1 MIMQLIGE
9 GRLSLDSAVAQVLP
23 GLRLTP
29 GDAGAEVSI
38 RHLLT
43 HTSGIDGDIFTDTG
57 RGADCVERY
66 AAGLAQATLTY
77 PPGRAYSY
85 CNSGFVLLGR
95 VIEVLDGREWDAS
108 LRERLIRPLR
118 LAQTVTLP
126 EEAILHR
133 AAVGHRA
140 DPGRPVS
147 VWSLPRCMG
156 PAGGITASARDV
168 LAFARLHLAGGAARG
183 RQLIGQDSV
192 AAMQQRQFGIPVDTA
207 RGAAVGLAWR
217 LYPAGDRVIIG
228 HNGGTVGQSAFLR
241 IDPRAQLVACL
252 LTNSP
257 AAEALCQQL
266 FAEIFAEYAGVRIP
280 PGHEPATGV
289 DVDLDRHTGRY
300 ERTSVR
306 FDVYVRAGA
315 LHLNAAMT
323 GDRAKFSYDGPQ
335 EFVLYPADSSGD
347 RFVYRPHGT
356 EPWTPVLF
364 GQLDGLG
371 PYVFTGGRLTLKA
384 P

>member
-1 MIMQLIGE
+1 
-9 GRLSLDSAVAQVLP
+9 VV
-23 GLRLTP
+23 
-29 GDAGAEVSI
+29 
-38 RHLLT
+38 
-43 HTSGIDGDIFTDTG
+43 
-57 RGADCVERY
+57 
-66 AAGLAQATLTY
+66 
-77 PPGRAYSY
+77 
-85 CNSGFVLLGR
+85 LGR

-108 LRERLIRPLR
+108 LRERLIRPLT

-140 DPGRPVS
+140 DPSRAVP
-147 VWSLPRCMG
+147 VWSLPRSIG

-168 LAFARLHLAGGAARG
+168 LAFARLHLAGGAVRG
-183 RQLIGQDSV
+183 RQLISQDSV
-192 AAMQQRQFGIPVDTA
+192 AAMRQRQFGIPVDAA

-228 HNGGTVGQSAFLR
+228 HNGGTVGQSAYLR
-241 IDPRAQLVACL
+241 IDPQAELIACL

-266 FAEIFAEYAGVRIP
+266 FSEIFAEYAGIQIP

-289 DVDLDRHTGRY
+289 NVDLDRHTGRY

-306 FDVYVRAGA
+306 FDVYVRTGA
-315 LHLNAAMT
+315 LHLNAVMT

-347 RFVYRPHGT
+347 RFVYRSHAA

-364 GQLDGLG
+364 GQLDDQV
-371 PYVFTGGRLTLKA
+371 PYLFTGGRITLLA
-384 P
+384 